1 MSPQPEVFIF
11 PDRKALSGMVLVFAH
26 FHFMNMPDYQ
36 AEEDSMKFRFSSR
49 IALLLIVLSLLGNSV
64 PAQSTTTGRL
74 TGTVTDAQG
83 ALIGGAQV
91 VAKNSQTQAEF
102 KAKTTDEGGWT
113 IPSIPNGAYVVTV
126 TAQGFKSTI
135 IQNVNVETGTTA
147 TVNSLLEVGA
157 ANETVTVTSGGSIIQ
172 SENANV
178 SSTITGRQIGELPWA
193 TRDAM
198 QLVLTLPG
206 IQTPGTPRT
215 SSVNGLPKSSLN
227 ITLDGANIQDN
238 LLKSSDGFFTS
249 TQAKSDAV
257 EEVTVSTATPGAES
271 AGEGAVQIKFVT
283 KQGSNNFRGGVFWQH
298 RNTALNSNYYF
309 NNINGLPRDHLIL
322 NQYGGNIG
330 GPIWIPK
337 VFKGKDKAFFFVN
350 MEEFRLPQTYD
361 SPTRT
366 VLTDSAR
373 NGIFTYRDSAGAIR
387 NVNLYAIAAAG
398 SQNGTRYPSTPDP
411 TIAKLLGL
419 VNTAAQKGI
428 LRSRVDTAQDYN
440 RLDLNFQDPG
450 TNLRRFPTVRLDFN
464 LSKDH
469 HLEFIHNYQHYFSDP
484 DGVNG
489 QLNVYPGTGIVVGS
503 PGITGSIYRNSFT
516 FAMAERWTI
525 NNSLVNEI
533 RATTSGNG
541 GTVFTREFSPG
552 LFNELGGYALGN
564 PYSSGFFSRSSQS
577 RRHTPVNSLND
588 NLNYIKGS
596 HVMNFGVAFTRV
608 KMFQQSVSNQVVPGV
623 SFGIVTGDPI
633 NTGTATSIFGTSG
646 AVNFPN
652 STAAQRTEAMNL
664 YALLTGRISSTSKSA
679 TLDEDTREFELVPF
693 TERSHQDEWG
703 IHAQDSWKVKPNFT
717 LNFGLRWE
725 FQASPINDN
734 LVYTKTGFAGLYGVS
749 GAGNL
754 FKPGVFDNPVVS
766 EYRLLEEGEKAYKDD
781 YKNFAPTLGFAW
793 TPDFKSGILN
803 KLFGDSGKTV
813 IRGGYSISYVREGF
827 NAFASIYS
835 FNNGPSVALG
845 TSFANF
851 PTEFGPAGS
860 RLLRDGNI
868 PFLATPPTRFPF
880 TARQGDSL
888 NDFNPNL
895 NVGYVQSYTFGF
907 QRELN
912 KDTALEIRYVGNHAL
927 NLWRQYELNEVNIFE
942 NGFLKQVQS
951 AQRNLSIFRNAN
963 PRCGQT
969 GQPACNYGNSG
980 LAGQVAIPILQT
992 GIGSAT
998 DSTTITSL
1006 DRGEA
1011 GRIAGSIS
1019 GNLTRMNNLINAGLV
1034 PFVTLTD
1041 PNNPSAAAIKLSNFF
1056 ITNPR
1061 APGNAFLMDNGS
1073 GSTYNS
1079 LQIELRRRL
1088 ANGILVQGSYVF
1100 SKSLTN
1106 AFATS
1111 SSAISQPTTLRDLE
1125 YDKGPAP
1132 RDMRHAF
1139 KVDWINEIPIGPG
1152 HKFLGGNIPVVSK
1165 LLEGWQWGG
1174 VARIQSGTPNL
1185 LTSGRQTFSNRESGI
1200 MLFNIN
1206 AKQLQEMMDIRKE
1219 TVCTG
1224 SRCQGVVYYLPQDFI
1239 NNTLAAF
1246 EVGGKTL
1253 ADLNP
1258 NAPYLG
1264 PPTEAGKLGN
1274 RIFLYGP
1281 WQTRFDLNLLK
1292 RTRVSERTDFEFRVQ
1307 LLNAFN
1313 RPNFTI
1319 QGTGT
1324 DVGSTGIGATFGQT
1338 TSAYRD
1344 ISVSGTNDPGGRLI
1358 EFQLRLNFR

>member
-1 MSPQPEVFIF
+1 VQ
-11 PDRKALSGMVLVFAH
+11 RA
-26 FHFMNMPDYQ
+26 
-36 AEEDSMKFRFSSR
+36 
-49 IALLLIVLSLLGNSV
+49 
-64 PAQSTTTGRL
+64 PAK
-74 TGTVTDAQG
+74 V
-83 ALIGGAQV
+83 
-91 VAKNSQTQAEF
+91 
-102 KAKTTDEGGWT
+102 
-113 IPSIPNGAYVVTV
+113 
-126 TAQGFKSTI
+126 
-135 IQNVNVETGTTA
+135 
-147 TVNSLLEVGA
+147 
-157 ANETVTVTSGGSIIQ
+157 
-172 SENANV
+172 
-178 SSTITGRQIGELPWA
+178 
-193 TRDAM
+193 
-198 QLVLTLPG
+198 
-206 IQTPGTPRT
+206 
-215 SSVNGLPKSSLN
+215 
-227 ITLDGANIQDN
+227 
-238 LLKSSDGFFTS
+238 
-249 TQAKSDAV
+249 
-257 EEVTVSTATPGAES
+257 
-271 AGEGAVQIKFVT
+271 
-283 KQGSNNFRGGVFWQH
+283 SNNFRGGIFWQH

-373 NGIFTYRDSAGAIR
+373 NGIYTYRDAAGAIR
-387 NVNLYAIAAAG
+387 NVNLYQIAAARG
-398 SQNGTRYPSTPDP
+398 YPNTPDP
-411 TIAKLLGL
+411 TIANALGL
-419 VNTAAQKGI
+419 VNAAAQKGI
-428 LRSRVDTAQDYN
+428 LKSRIDTANDYN

-464 LSKDH
+464 LTNNH

-489 QLNVYPGTGIVVGS
+489 QLNIYPGTGIVVGS
-503 PGITGSIYRNSFT
+503 PGITGSIYRNAFT

-525 NNSLVNEI
+525 NTSLVNEI
-533 RATTSGNG
+533 RATSAGNG

-552 LFNELGGYALGN
+552 LFNLFGGYALTN
-564 PYSSGFFSRSSQS
+564 PFTSNFQSRQSQS

-588 NLNYIKGS
+588 NLSYLKGS
-596 HVMNFGVAFTRV
+596 HTMNFGVAFTRV
-608 KMFQQSVSNQVVPGV
+608 KMFQQSVSNQVVPGIT
-623 SFGIVTGDPI
+623 FGIATGDPI
-633 NTGTATSIFGTSG
+633 NTGSTSIFAAPTATVPG
-646 AVNFPN
+646 NFPG
-652 STAAQRTEAMNL
+652 STATQRAEAMAL
-664 YALLTGRISSTSKSA
+664 YAQLTGRISSTSKAA
-679 TLDEDTREFELVPF
+679 TLDEDTREFEFVPF

-717 LNFGLRWE
+717 LNYGLRWE
-725 FQASPINDN
+725 FQASPVNDN
-734 LVYTKTGFAGLYGVS
+734 LVYTRTGFDGLYGVS

-754 FKPGVFDNPVVS
+754 FKPGVFNNPVVS
-766 EYRLLEEGEKAYKDD
+766 QYRLLDEGEKAYADD
-781 YKNFAPTLGFAW
+781 FKNFAPTLGFAW
-793 TPDFKSGILN
+793 MPEFKTGLLN
-803 KLFGDSGKTV
+803 KIFGDSGRTV
-813 IRGGYSISYVREGF
+813 IRGGYSLSYVREGF
-827 NAFASIYS
+827 NAFASIFG
-835 FNNGPSVALG
+835 FNNGPSVTLG
-845 TSFANF
+845 TSAANF
-851 PTEFGPAGS
+851 PAEFGTAGS

-868 PFLATPPTRFPF
+868 PFLATPATKFPF

-895 NVGYVQSYTFGF
+895 NVGYVQSYTIGI

-912 KDTALEIRYVGNHAL
+912 KDTVLDVRYVGNHAL
-927 NLWRQYELNEVNIFE
+927 KLWRQYELNEVNIFE
-942 NGFLKQVQS
+942 NGFLKEFQN
-951 AQRNLSIFRNAN
+951 AANNLAISRAAGRGN
-963 PRCGQT
+963 
-969 GQPACNYGNSG
+969 NYGNQG
-980 LAGQVAIPILQT
+980 LAGQVAIPILQA
-992 GIGSAT
+992 GIGSVT
-998 DSTTITSL
+998 DSTTITSI

-1011 GRIAGSIS
+1011 GRVANSIA

-1034 PFVTLTD
+1034 PFITVTD
-1041 PNNPSAAAIKLSNFF
+1041 PNNPSAAALKLSNYF

-1061 APGNAFLMDNGS
+1061 APANAFLMDNGS

-1079 LQIELRRRL
+1079 LQIELRRRM
-1088 ANGILVQGSYVF
+1088 ANGFLVQGSYVF

-1139 KVDWINEIPIGPG
+1139 KVDWIQEIPIGPG
-1152 HKFLGGNIPVVSK
+1152 HKFLGDIPVVSK
-1165 LLEGWQWGG
+1165 VLEGWQWGG

-1185 LTSGRQTFSNRESGI
+1185 LTSGRQTFSQRESGI
-1200 MLFNIN
+1200 VLHNIN
-1206 AKQLQEMMDIRKE
+1206 AKQLQEMMDVRKE
-1219 TVCTG
+1219 TVCTSG
-1224 SRCQGVVYYLPQDFI
+1224 KCQGVVYYLPQDFI

-1246 EVGGKTL
+1246 ETGGKTL
-1253 ADLNP
+1253 ADLNK

-1281 WQTRFDLNLLK
+1281 WQARFDLNLLK
-1292 RTRVSERTDFEFRVQ
+1292 RTRINERTDFEFRVQ
-1307 LLNAFN
+1307 MLNAFN

>member
-1 MSPQPEVFIF
+1 
-11 PDRKALSGMVLVFAH
+11 
-26 FHFMNMPDYQ
+26 
-36 AEEDSMKFRFSSR
+36 MKLRFSSR
-49 IALLLIVLSLLGNSV
+49 IALLLVVLSMVTHSV

-102 KAKTTDEGGWT
+102 KARTTDEGGWT
-113 IPSIPNGAYVVTV
+113 IPSIPNGTYIVTI

-135 IQNVNVETGTTA
+135 IQNVAVETGTTA
-147 TVNSLLEVGA
+147 TANSTLEVGA
-157 ANETVTVTSGGSIIQ
+157 ASETVTVTSGGSVIQ
-172 SENANV
+172 SESANV

-283 KQGSNNFRGGVFWQH
+283 KQGSNNYRGGIFWQH

-322 NQYGGNIG
+322 NQYGGNVG

-361 SPTRT
+361 SPART

-373 NGIFTYRDSAGAIR
+373 NGIYTYRDSAGTVR
-387 NVNLYAIAAAG
+387 NVNLYQIAATGAG
-398 SQNGTRYPSTPDP
+398 GRTYTSTPDP
-411 TIAKLLGL
+411 TVANALAL

-428 LRSRVDTAQDYN
+428 LRSRIDTDGDYN
-440 RLDLNFQDPG
+440 RLNLNFQDPG

-464 LSKDH
+464 ITKNH

-503 PGITGSIYRNSFT
+503 PGTTGSIYRNSFT

-533 RATTSGNG
+533 RATSAGNG
-541 GTVFTREFSPG
+541 GTVFTREFAPG
-552 LFNELGGYALGN
+552 LFSLFGGYALTN
-564 PYSSGFFSRSSQS
+564 PFTSNFQSRSSQS

-608 KMFQQSVSNQVVPGV
+608 KMFQQSVSNQSVPGIT
-623 SFGIVTGDPI
+623 FGVVTGDPI
-633 NTGTATSIFGTSG
+633 NTGTTSIFAAPTATVPG
-646 AVNFPN
+646 NFPG
-652 STAAQRTEAMNL
+652 STATQRSEAAAL
-664 YALLTGRISSTSKSA
+664 YAQLTGRIASTSKSA
-679 TLDEDTREFELVPF
+679 TLDEDSREFAFVPF

-703 IHAQDSWKVKPNFT
+703 IHAQDSWKVKPNLT
-717 LNFGLRWE
+717 LNYGLRWE
-725 FQASPINDN
+725 FQSSPVNDN
-734 LVYTKTGFAGLYGVS
+734 LVYTRTGFDGLYGVS

-754 FKPGVFDNPVVS
+754 FKPGVYTNPVVTQ
-766 EYRLLEEGEKAYKDD
+766 YRLLEKGEKAYKDD
-781 YKNFAPTLGFAW
+781 FKNFAPTFGFAW
-793 TPDFKSGILN
+793 TPEFKTGLLN
-803 KLFGDSGKTV
+803 KVFGDSGKTV
-813 IRGGYSISYVREGF
+813 IRGGYSLSYVREGF
-827 NAFASIYS
+827 NAFASIFG

-851 PTEFGPAGS
+851 PTEFGAAGS
-860 RLLRDGNI
+860 RLLRDGNV
-868 PFLATPPTRFPF
+868 PFLATPATKFPF
-880 TARQGDSL
+880 TARQGDSI

-895 NVGYVQSYTFGF
+895 SVGYVQSYTFGL

-912 KDTALEIRYVGNHAL
+912 KNTALEIRYVGNHAL
-927 NLWRQYELNEVNIFE
+927 KLWRQYELNEVNIFE
-942 NGFLKQVQS
+942 NGFLQEFLN
-951 AQRNLSIFRNAN
+951 AQKNLAISRAAGRGN
-963 PRCGQT
+963 
-969 GQPACNYGNSG
+969 NYGNQG
-980 LAGQVAIPILQT
+980 LAGQVNVPIFQT
-992 GIGSAT
+992 GIGSVT
-998 DSTTITSL
+998 DSTTITSI

-1011 GRIAGSIS
+1011 GRVANSIAGNI
-1019 GNLTRMNNLINAGLV
+1019 TRMNALINAGLISST
-1034 PFVTLTD
+1034 TLPD
-1041 PNNPSAAAIKLSNFF
+1041 PNNPGTNIRLSNHF
-1056 ITNPR
+1056 IANPR
-1061 APGNAFLMDNGS
+1061 TPANSFLMDS
-1073 GSTYNS
+1073 GGGNTYNS
-1079 LQIELRRRL
+1079 LQVELRRRL
-1088 ANGILVQGSYVF
+1088 ANGVLVQGSYVF

-1106 AFATS
+1106 MYATS
-1111 SSAISQPTTLRDLE
+1111 SSAFSQPTTLRDLE

-1132 RDMRHAF
+1132 RDMRHAI
-1139 KVDWINEIPIGPG
+1139 KVDWIQEIPLGPG
-1152 HKFLGGNIPVVSK
+1152 HKLLGGNIPVVSK
-1165 LLEGWQWGG
+1165 VLEGWQWGG

-1185 LTSGRQTFSNRESGI
+1185 LTSGRLTFSNRESGI
-1200 MLFNIN
+1200 VLYNIN
-1206 AKQLQEMMDIRKE
+1206 AKQLQKMMDVRKE
-1219 TVCTG
+1219 TVCTNG
-1224 SRCQGVVYYLPQDFI
+1224 KCQGVVYYLPQSFI

-1246 EVGGKTL
+1246 ETGNKTL
-1253 ADLNP
+1253 ADLDK

-1292 RTRVSERTDFEFRVQ
+1292 RTRITERTDFEFRMQ
-1307 LLNAFN
+1307 MLNAFN

-1319 QGTGT
+1319 QTTGS
-1324 DVGSTGIGATFGQT
+1324 DVGSTGIGANFGQT

>member
-1 MSPQPEVFIF
+1 
-11 PDRKALSGMVLVFAH
+11 
-26 FHFMNMPDYQ
+26 
-36 AEEDSMKFRFSSR
+36 MKFRFSSH
-49 IALLLIVLSLLGNSV
+49 IALLLIVLSLLSNSV

-83 ALIGGAQV
+83 ALIGGAQI

-113 IPSIPNGAYVVTV
+113 IPSVPNGAYVVTV
-126 TAQGFKSTI
+126 TAQGFKATI
-135 IQNVNVETGTTA
+135 IQNVAVETGTTA
-147 TVNSLLEVGA
+147 TVNSTLEVGA
-157 ANETVTVTSGGSIIQ
+157 ASESVTITSGGSVIQ
-172 SENANV
+172 SESANI

-337 VFKGKDKAFFFVN
+337 IFKGKDKAFFFVN

-373 NGIFTYRDSAGAIR
+373 NGIYTYKDSTGAIR
-387 NVNLYAIAAAG
+387 NVNLYQIAAIGAG
-398 SQNGTRYPSTPDP
+398 GRTYPNTPDP
-411 TIAKLLGL
+411 TIANALNL

-428 LRSRVDTAQDYN
+428 LRSRIDTANDYN

-464 LSKDH
+464 ITNNH
-469 HLEFIHNYQHYFSDP
+469 HLEFVHNYQHYFSDP

-489 QLNVYPGTGIVVGS
+489 QLNIYPGTGIVVGN
-503 PGITGSIYRNSFT
+503 PGITGSIYRNAFT
-516 FAMAERWTI
+516 FAMAERWTVS
-525 NNSLVNEI
+525 NSVVNEI
-533 RATTSGNG
+533 RATSAGNG

-552 LFNELGGYALGN
+552 LFSLFGGYALTN
-564 PYSSGFFSRSSQS
+564 PFTSNFQSRQSQS

-588 NLNYIKGS
+588 NLSYIKGS
-596 HVMNFGVAFTRV
+596 HAMNFGVAFTRV
-608 KMFQQSVSNQVVPGV
+608 KMFQQSVSNQVVPGIT
-623 SFGIVTGDPI
+623 FGVATGDPI
-633 NTGTATSIFGTSG
+633 NTGNTSIFGTTG
-646 AVNFPN
+646 VVNFPN
-652 STAAQRTEAMNL
+652 STATQRAEAMAL
-664 YALLTGRISSTSKSA
+664 YAQLTGRISSTSKAA
-679 TLDEDTREFELVPF
+679 TLDEDSRQFEFVPF

-703 IHAQDSWKVKPNFT
+703 IYGQDSWKVKPNFT

-725 FQASPINDN
+725 FQTSPVNDN
-734 LVYTKTGFAGLYGVS
+734 LVYTRTGFEGLYGVS

-754 FKPGVFDNPVVS
+754 FKPGVFNNPVVS
-766 EYRLLEEGEKAYKDD
+766 QYRLLEEGEKAYKDD

-793 TPDFKSGILN
+793 MLDFKSGILG
-803 KLFGDSGKTV
+803 KIFGDSGKTV
-813 IRGGYSISYVREGF
+813 IRSGYSLSYVREGF
-827 NAFASIYS
+827 NAFASIFG
-835 FNNGPSVALG
+835 FNNGPSVSLN
-845 TSFANF
+845 TSAANF
-851 PTEFGPAGS
+851 PEVFGQAGS
-860 RLLRDGNI
+860 KLLRDGNI
-868 PFLATPPTRFPF
+868 PFLATPATKFPF

-888 NDFNPNL
+888 NDFSPNL
-895 NVGYVQSYTFGF
+895 NVGYVQSYTFSL

-912 KDTALEIRYVGNHAL
+912 KDTVLELRYVGNHAL
-927 NLWRQYELNEVNIFE
+927 KLWRQYELNEVNIFE
-942 NGFLKQVQS
+942 NGFLQEVLN
-951 AQRNLSIFRNAN
+951 AQKNLTISRNAG
-963 PRCGQT
+963 R
-969 GQPACNYGNSG
+969 GNNFG
-980 LAGQVAIPILQT
+980 NQGIAGQVAVPILQAA
-992 GIGSAT
+992 IGGSSPTT

-1011 GRIAGSIS
+1011 GRIANSIAS
-1019 GNLTRMNNLINAGLV
+1019 NLTRMNNLINAGLV
-1034 PFVTLTD
+1034 PAITLPD
-1041 PNNPSAAAIKLSNFF
+1041 PNNPGSNIRLSNYF

-1061 APGNAFLMDNGS
+1061 APGNSFLMDNGS

-1079 LQIELRRRL
+1079 MQVELRRRL
-1088 ANGILVQGSYVF
+1088 SNGILVQGSYVF

-1139 KVDWINEIPIGPG
+1139 KVDWIQEIPVGPG

-1165 LLEGWQWGG
+1165 ILEGWQWGG

-1185 LTSGRQTFSNRESGI
+1185 LTSGRQTFSQRESGI
-1200 MLFNIN
+1200 MLHNIN

-1219 TVCTG
+1219 TVCTSG
-1224 SRCQGVVYYLPQDFI
+1224 VCRGVVYYLPQDFI

-1253 ADLNP
+1253 TDLNK

-1281 WQTRFDLNLLK
+1281 WQARFDLNLLK
-1292 RTRVSERTDFEFRVQ
+1292 RTRISERTDFEFRVQ
-1307 LLNAFN
+1307 MLNAFN

-1324 DVGSTGIGATFGQT
+1324 DVGSTGIAATFGQT

-1344 ISVSGTNDPGGRLI
+1344 ITVSGTNDPGGRLI